1 MMNPTLLTSH
11 TRCSVRFLSVFG
23 IGTCWIVMFVMLC
36 GVAGAVTYTATSGIN
51 NITSVN
57 CSYWSTVLS
66 NNDSIVDSDIN
77 VNSGSLNL
85 SNAII
90 RMYNGKYIYVKI
102 NATMN
107 VTNSSNI
114 THNSGNYYFNYE
126 SGSYG
131 DLDNSTIEYS
141 YQLQIATNK
150 NLNINNTTIR
160 NNVNYGIYLT
170 STSGNVNITNSS
182 ITNSATG
189 TDTYSIYIYSSGN
202 NILRGNNIN
211 GTVRNLYVTGN
222 YSNDIDTSNR
232 VNGGK
237 VYYSYNS
244 NGVAIEGDNVG
255 HITLYNSSNVSIY
268 NNTLVAN
275 GDGIRL
281 ISSSNNVTI
290 DKNTLYTSNY
300 YGIDLTSSRANITNN
315 TITTSET
322 TAISISSYDNSNI
335 TNNTVSG
342 GSAASG
348 IKLSSSNNNRL
359 INNTVTGTGSSSG
372 YDGIEL
378 SSSNYNSLIG
388 NNLTYSGGYNGI
400 KLGSSSYNNLTNN
413 TVKSKSMEGVNLISG
428 NYNTIIYNDIRS
440 NSGAGIAISSSYNNI
455 LNNIFSSNSGVGVNI
470 LSGTNNSISNNNISL
485 NSQNGI
491 AVVSAGNF
499 FSNNI
504 LTNNVDNGIYIQIDD
519 NTFSNNTI
527 TMGAGAGYGL
537 YIDFGQYDNYIYQ
550 NNTVNGEKIYY
561 FYNNN
566 MIQTVAVEPLT
577 AAKVSNVGKISLI
590 KSSNLKIEDNVLS
603 GNTYIDGGVPS
614 GIFLYNSTNNTVSNN
629 TITNNYRG
637 LYLYNS
643 SNNIINNLNQINTS
657 QDRGIYLNISNYND
671 ITNNILG
678 SNINTGIYFH
688 FSDHNNITN
697 NILGL
702 NTIAG
707 IYFYFSDHD
716 NITGND
722 ITGSPEGIFFN
733 TSLYNNLFTN
743 NISNYTFCAIRLIEY
758 SLNNTL
764 IGNIRSNRNSAQ
776 FDIYIN
782 DSNNIIIT
790 NNQTTAANYT
800 LYLTGDTR
808 LVTLDTVFNKTK
820 VGYED
825 TSNLTLMWRID
836 VLSWDNKHIEPIWGN
851 LTVRYGD
858 YSDIG
863 GILLWDGQ
871 VANANGRLSNNLLNY
886 WGPPD
891 SGDNW
896 LVIIEYKQNAT
907 GKINYQSTPMNAT
920 VINMW
925 DKLQSINKSYRNITQ
940 TIQGPG
946 ITIIVEAGYTPNGK
960 CYYCHMDKL
969 NYTTMVH
976 WTKYSTNLISMSN
989 PSTPG
994 RCIDCHDQ
1002 NDSATVPHGTSS
1014 GNDMLVKQSP
1024 QLCYNG
1030 NGNQTC
1036 HNSTTVRATLDQK
1049 AQFNQTTH
1057 HQLGDGKLSCFSCHD
1072 NHGTYNSYDLHRQ
1085 FSSSNNN
1092 LCLVCHLEE
1101 KLKAGMTATGY
1112 LGGFKNQ
1119 TNFRD
1124 QYFDTSNVGFNGSS
1138 MNLHSGSHY
1147 SSGSYCRTCH
1157 TPHGS
1162 TKMAMTRT
1170 GLGWTYITNLTPP
1183 GDDLYPNGSW
1193 ANQIGLDQANWSN
1206 FTLNQAAGFGTGTAS
1221 TCWYHGSA
1229 LLPSKFAYREF
1240 IDYESAGG
1248 PGCVECHNSSN
1259 PNAIRKILN
1268 VSALKLAMHTNLSW
1282 NFRNGGELQ
1291 GTGKNWTQWGV
1302 ERGYNASNI
1311 STDNAICWSCH
1322 STNGTPPYPGFH
1334 PDRTLAPYMCPKCH
1348 GPIGGQ
1354 PPHTEG
1360 LVVAI
1365 DNHGPTTKGAGSVY
1379 IQTNV
1384 GTNGSCE
1391 NCHAPSK
1398 LTDSAIGTLTVW
1410 KNNVNVTYTGRTTAG
1425 DVSHYGLTKSQGIAR
1440 GIANPLFNTSDCL
1453 FCHTNSTKGALWG
1466 SAVNISGN
1474 MYGAD
1479 TSNLSV
1485 CYTYCHVLPDYVG
1498 IVNQNTISNFHNL
1511 SIYSGGGP
1519 NCVTCHDVNGMYHV
1533 QSLVNATSIYEG
1545 IHENIGNNTIDL
1557 IPDIDPRSKPCWG
1570 CHHTDG
1576 TEPENMGDRNGITD
1590 PNKKPWACED
1600 CHTRSS
1606 EWVAATRDGESWLA
1620 ASYPPNELP
1629 PQVYAHYQNSSTVKT
1644 NVNGEGRCV
1653 DCHNNSIDPYRN
1665 DTMEKVLGNTIFSN
1679 VSHYGLNKSRGLELG
1694 LSSPLVN
1701 TIHCGICHNSS
1712 ANATIWGNATQNDHG
1727 NSANYSAQEGC
1738 YACHSTESQTPSDF
1752 HAATLLSGQGGVDCL
1767 NCHNNSGFSKKRRIN
1782 GSIFSEAIHR
1792 DLNNA
1797 STMEYGL
1804 NRSCWTCHFENGG
1817 NAGNHSIRKV
1827 PAYLCPDCH
1836 NKIGGSFIN
1845 VSNAPNIYN
1854 HFKNGTSIL
1863 AYLTRTADS
1872 DSCMGCHNNSEM
1884 FHFFLPDENETNPY
1898 YTNYSITS
1906 HYGSN
1911 RTDLVDKYNASNST
1925 VYCSY
1930 CHLNISTIF
1939 IEYENDKNIQ
1949 HSSGSNCSSTQCHG
1963 PGRLHNETLVRP
1975 HTSGNCTDCHALYGN
1990 NKTETVYEIN
2000 VTAMNLGVHA
2010 NLNNNMT
2017 SVAAA
2022 SPINDTN
2029 NTMCWGCHVQGGAY
2043 PENGHED
2050 TLNNKAY
2057 LCYDCHNGTSK
2068 AYNNV
2073 SSAPAVYNHIKN
2085 GVNIDARTTA
2095 ATISESCGYGCH
2107 NLSSMK
2113 VAGFDA
2119 GGNASYRVNLS
2130 QASHYTKNRTD
2141 IRISNDLSD
2150 CTWCHRN
2157 STNEFLEIFERKGAP
2172 NFTEN
2177 IAHATSLESCILT
2190 ECHKR
2195 GRIHDINLIIP
2206 TWEWDDQVDVP
2217 GGWQSDSTCKD
2228 CHYKLNGSTVSEYYV
2243 NETMFNESVHWNMN
2257 CTLCHVRIANRPASL
2272 HPIAEYYWKWCECCH
2287 SYQSDPV
2294 NSSDRHNITL
2304 DPFNYT
2310 LNVSGNMTSVVNIT
2324 DCTFCHNA
2332 TDYNRSV
2339 AEYQVN
2345 KCRYCHDYPELGN
2358 ASEQSWY

>member
-1 MMNPTLLTSH
+1 MNPTVLTSH
-11 TRCSVRFLSVFG
+11 TRRPALVFS
-23 IGTCWIVMFVMLC
+23 IFAACACLIVVFVMLC
-36 GVAGAVTYTATSGIN
+36 GVAEAVTYNAASGIGDIN
-51 NITSVN
+51 SAN

-66 NNDSIVDSDIN
+66 NNNSRVSATIN

-85 SNAII
+85 SNATI
-90 RMYNGKYIYVKI
+90 RMDGGYYIYVKTG
-102 NATMN
+102 ATMN
-107 VTNSSNI
+107 VTNGSNI
-114 THNSGNYYFNYE
+114 TRYSGNYNFIYE

-131 DLDNSTIEYS
+131 YLSNSTIEYS
-141 YQLQIATNK
+141 YNLQIDTK
-150 NLNINNTTIR
+150 NNLRINNTTIR

-170 STSGNVNITNSS
+170 PTSGNVNITNSS

-189 TDTYSIYIYSSGN
+189 TYSIYIQSSGN
-202 NILRGNNIN
+202 NILRSNNIN
-211 GTVRNLYVTGN
+211 GTVRNLYVEGN
-222 YSNDIDTSNR
+222 YSNDIAASNR

-244 NGVAIEGDNVG
+244 NNVSISGDNVG
-255 HITLYNSSNVSIY
+255 HITLYNSSNVSVK
-268 NNTLVAN
+268 NNILVAN

-281 ISSSNNVTI
+281 INSINNVTF
-290 DKNTLYTSNY
+290 DGNTLYNSNY
-300 YGIDLTSSRANITNN
+300 YGIDLSSSRANITNN
-315 TITTSET
+315 TVITSDQ
-322 TAISISSYDNSNI
+322 TAISLSSSDNSNI

-342 GSAASG
+342 SGEAGSVALG
-348 IKLSSSNNNRL
+348 IKLSSSNNNKL
-359 INNTVTGTGSSSG
+359 INNTVTGTGSG

-378 SSSNYNSLIG
+378 SSSNSNTLIG
-388 NNLTYSGGYNGI
+388 NILTYSGSYYGI
-400 KLGSSSYNNLTNN
+400 NLGFSSYNNITNN
-413 TVKSKSMEGVNLISG
+413 TVKNKYQDGMYLSVGSD
-428 NYNTIIYNDIRS
+428 YNTIEKNNLSTNSWGGITIY
-440 NSGAGIAISSSYNNI
+440 SSHNNI
-455 LNNIFSSNSGVGVNI
+455 LNNTILSNSGGSDNSGVTI
-470 LSGTNNSISNNNISL
+470 LSGTNNSVSNNSISL
-485 NSQNGI
+485 NSQDGI
-491 AVVSAGNF
+491 KVGSSGNR

-504 LTNNVDNGIYIQIDD
+504 LTNNVDNGIYIQTDD

-527 TMGAGAGYGL
+527 TVDAGAGYGI
-537 YIDFGQYDNYIYQ
+537 YIDFGQYDNYIHQ

-561 FYNNN
+561 YFDSNNA
-566 MIQTVAVEPLT
+566 QTVSVEPLT
-577 AAKVSNVGKISLI
+577 VSKVSNVGKISLI
-590 KSSNLKIEDNVLS
+590 KSSNLNIKDNVLS

-614 GIFLYNSTNNTVSNN
+614 GIFLYDSTDNTISNN
-629 TITNNYRG
+629 TITNNNQG
-637 LYLYNS
+637 IYLYDS
-643 SNNIINNLNQINTS
+643 SKNIINNSNRINTS
-657 QDRGIYLNISNYND
+657 EDRGIYFNISNYNN
-671 ITNNILG
+671 ITNNTIGL
-678 SNINTGIYFH
+678 NTITGIYFN
-688 FSDHNNITN
+688 FSDHNNITGN
-697 NILGL
+697 N
-702 NTIAG
+702 
-707 IYFYFSDHD
+707 
-716 NITGND
+716 
-722 ITGSPEGIFFN
+722 ITGSPEGILFD
-733 TSLYNNLFTN
+733 TSLNNSLFTN
-743 NISNYTFCAIRLIEY
+743 NIYNYTFCAIRLIEY
-758 SLNNTL
+758 SLNNTM
-764 IGNIRSNRNSAQ
+764 IGNMRSNRNSAQ
-776 FDIYIN
+776 FDIYVN
-782 DSNNIIIT
+782 DSNNNIIA

-800 LYLTGDTR
+800 FYLTGDTR

-820 VGYED
+820 AGYED
-825 TSNLTLMWRID
+825 TSDLTLMWRID

-858 YSDIG
+858 YSDVG

-871 VANANGRLSNNLLNY
+871 VANANGRLSDNSLNY
-886 WGPPD
+886 RGPPD

-946 ITIIVEAGYTPNGK
+946 ITIIVDAGYTPNGK
-960 CYYCHMDKL
+960 CYYCHMNKL
-969 NYTTMVH
+969 TYTTMAH
-976 WTKYSTNLISMSN
+976 WTDYSEGLTDMSN
-989 PSTPG
+989 PYTPG
-994 RCIDCHDQ
+994 RCIDCHDK
-1002 NDSATVPHGTSS
+1002 NDSANVPHGIGT
-1014 GNDMLVKQSP
+1014 GKDMLVKQSP

-1036 HNSTTVRATLDQK
+1036 HNSTVVRATLDQK

-1057 HQLGDGKLSCFSCHD
+1057 HQLGEGKMSCFSCHD
-1072 NHGTYNSYDLHRQ
+1072 NHGTNNRFDLHRPYSNSNYYTGNSYDYG
-1085 FSSSNNN
+1085 
-1092 LCLVCHLEE
+1092 LCFVCHLEE
-1101 KLKAGMTATGY
+1101 KLKATIYSTGY
-1112 LGGFKNQ
+1112 LAGFKNQ

-1124 QYFDTSNVGFNGSS
+1124 EYYGYPYGFNGSFQ
-1138 MNLHSGSHY
+1138 NLHSGPHMGY
-1147 SSGSYCRTCH
+1147 SCYYCH
-1157 TPHGS
+1157 NPHGS
-1162 TKMAMTRT
+1162 SSPAMTK
-1170 GLGWTYITNLTPP
+1170 GLQWTYITNLTPP
-1183 GDDLYPNGSW
+1183 GDLYPYGDW

-1206 FTLNQAAGFGTGTAS
+1206 FTLNQAGGMVAETKCG
-1221 TCWYHGSA
+1221 YHSGSFR
-1229 LLPSKFAYREF
+1229 LPSTFVYREF

-1248 PGCVECHNSSN
+1248 PDCVGCHDSSN
-1259 PNAIRKILN
+1259 PDAIRKILN
-1268 VSALKLAMHTNLSW
+1268 VSALKLASHTNLSW

-1322 STNGTPPYPGFH
+1322 STDGLPPYPGYH
-1334 PDRTLAPYMCPKCH
+1334 PDRTLAPYQCPKCH
-1348 GPIGGQ
+1348 GPISGQ

-1440 GIANPLFNTSDCL
+1440 GIANPLFNTSNCL
-1453 FCHTNSTKGALWG
+1453 FCHTNSTKGAIWG
-1466 SAVNISGN
+1466 SATNISGN
-1474 MYGAD
+1474 MYGAN
-1479 TSNLSV
+1479 TSNLSE
-1485 CYTYCHVLPDYVG
+1485 CYTYCHVLPDYVD
-1498 IVNQNTISNFHNL
+1498 IVDENSISNFHNL
-1511 SIYSGGGP
+1511 SVYSGSGP
-1519 NCVTCHDVNGMYHV
+1519 NCVICHDGNGIYHV
-1533 QSLVNATSIYEG
+1533 QSLVNATSIAQG
-1545 IHENIGNNTIDL
+1545 IHANMGNNTIEL
-1557 IPDIDPRSKPCWG
+1557 IPDIDPGSKSCWG
-1570 CHHTDG
+1570 CHQTDG
-1576 TEPENMGDRNGITD
+1576 AEPENMGDRNGITD
-1590 PNKKPWACED
+1590 PNKKPWTCED
-1600 CHTRSS
+1600 CHARSS
-1606 EWVAATRDGESWLA
+1606 EWVAATGDGESWLA
-1620 ASYPPNELP
+1620 ASYPPNKLP

-1644 NVNGEGRCV
+1644 NGNGEGRCV
-1653 DCHNNSIDPYRN
+1653 DCHNNSIDPYSN
-1665 DTMEKVLGNTIFSN
+1665 DTTEKVLGNTIFSN

-1701 TIHCGICHNSS
+1701 TIYCGICHNSS

-1727 NSANYSAQEGC
+1727 NSANYSAQDGC
-1738 YACHSTESQTPSDF
+1738 YTCHSNDSQTPSDF
-1752 HAATLLSGQGGVDCL
+1752 HAATLSSGQGGVDCL

-1804 NRSCWTCHFENGG
+1804 NRSCWTCHFENGR
-1817 NAGNHSIRKV
+1817 NANNHSLRKV
-1827 PAYLCPDCH
+1827 PVYLCPDCH

-1863 AYLTRTADS
+1863 AYLTRTTES

-1884 FHFFLPDENETNPY
+1884 FNFFLPDENETNPY

-1911 RTDLVDKYNASNST
+1911 RTDLVDKYDVSNST
-1925 VYCSY
+1925 EYCSY

-1949 HSSGSNCSSTQCHG
+1949 HSSGFNCSSTQCHG
-1963 PGRLHNETLVRP
+1963 PGRLHNETLIRP

-1990 NKTETVYEIN
+1990 NKTKTVYEIN

-2010 NLNNNMT
+2010 NLNSNMT

-2022 SPINDTN
+2022 SPINDAN
-2029 NTMCWGCHVQGGAY
+2029 NSKCWGCHVEGGAY

-2050 TLNNKAY
+2050 TLNNNAY
-2057 LCYDCHNGTSK
+2057 LCYDCHNDTAK

-2085 GVNIDARTTA
+2085 GVNIRARTTA
-2095 ATISESCGYGCH
+2095 DTISESCGYGCH

-2113 VAGFDA
+2113 VTGFDA

-2130 QASHYTKNRTD
+2130 QASHYARNRTD

-2157 STNEFLEIFERKGAP
+2157 PTNEFLEIFERKGAP

-2190 ECHKR
+2190 DCHKR
-2195 GRIHDINLIIP
+2195 GKIHDINLTIP
-2206 TWEWDDQVDVP
+2206 TWEWDDPMDVP
-2217 GGWQSDSTCKD
+2217 GGWKSDSTCKE
-2228 CHYKLNGSTVSEYYV
+2228 CHYKLNGSTVSQYYV

-2257 CTLCHVRIANRPASL
+2257 CTLCHVSIVNRPASL

-2287 SYQSDPV
+2287 SYQSDPL
-2294 NSSDRHNITL
+2294 NSSERHNITL
-2304 DPFNYT
+2304 DPFNYN

-2332 TDYNRSV
+2332 TNYNRAV
-2339 AEYQVN
+2339 AEYPVN
-2345 KCRYCHDYPELGN
+2345 KCRYCHDYPERGN